1 MPEYYK
7 LDQKIVCGCDEAGR
21 GCLAGPVV
29 AAAVILPE
37 DYFHPLLTDSKQ
49 VNEKNR
55 NILRVEIER
64 EAIAFG
70 LGVVSHQEIDQMNIL
85 KASFLAMH
93 RAIDALQP
101 RPEWLIIDGNK
112 FAPYPD
118 IPHQC
123 IIKGDSKF
131 IQIAAASILAKTYRD
146 ELMLDLSKDFPM
158 YGWQNNKGYPTRSH
172 RAAIKEF
179 GISPFHR
186 TSFRLLPKE
195 ESDLFD

>member
-29 AAAVILPE
+29 AATVILPE

>member
-101 RPEWLIIDGNK
+101 RPE
-112 FAPYPD
+112 
-118 IPHQC
+118 
-123 IIKGDSKF
+123 
-131 IQIAAASILAKTYRD
+131 
-146 ELMLDLSKDFPM
+146 
-158 YGWQNNKGYPTRSH
+158 
-172 RAAIKEF
+172 
-179 GISPFHR
+179 
-186 TSFRLLPKE
+186 
-195 ESDLFD
+195 